1 MLRQKCTYRKD
12 IETHKKSK
20 KAAKKQNKK
29 TKKKQKKKKNRTKVC
44 SLTKASKS

>member
-29 TKKKQKKKKNRTKVC
+29 KAKKKEKQNQGLQSNKNK
-44 SLTKASKS
+44 

>member
-20 KAAKKQNKK
+20 KPQKNK
-29 TKKKQKKKKNRTKVC
+29 TKKQKKSKKKRKIEPRFAV
-44 SLTKASKS
+44 